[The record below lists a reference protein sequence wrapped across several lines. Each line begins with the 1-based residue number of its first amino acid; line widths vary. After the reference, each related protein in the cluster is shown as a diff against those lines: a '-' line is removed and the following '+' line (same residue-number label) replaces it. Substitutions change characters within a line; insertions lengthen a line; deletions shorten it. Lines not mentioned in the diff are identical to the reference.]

1 MIKYLYGPQ
10 RLILKLQ
17 DVILA
22 KVLAPSETVDKK
34 KSAKT
39 SCYDHAETLPGKWN
53 FFFFILLCLLQF
65 FL

>member
-1 MIKYLYGPQ
+1 MIEFLYGPQ

-17 DVILA
+17 DVILS

-39 SCYDHAETLPGKWN
+39 SCCDNAQTLPGKCEN
-53 FFFFILLCLLQF
+53 LSSSISS
-65 FL
+65 